1 MKKQLIA
8 FSLQRLGREDKKT
21 GYGVICDDG
30 DLLLRVKKGE
40 TRKQDRWKRVD
51 SYKKHLF
58 PVAGK
63 PDEYSGYYTE
73 YGIDTLIPSKNGS
86 FDTRDTET
94 TYYIWFKKMNK

>member
-40 TRKQDRWKRVD
+40 TNTFSLCGNQ
-51 SYKKHLF
+51 HAL
-58 PVAGK
+58 
-63 PDEYSGYYTE
+63 
-73 YGIDTLIPSKNGS
+73 
-86 FDTRDTET
+86 
-94 TYYIWFKKMNK
+94 